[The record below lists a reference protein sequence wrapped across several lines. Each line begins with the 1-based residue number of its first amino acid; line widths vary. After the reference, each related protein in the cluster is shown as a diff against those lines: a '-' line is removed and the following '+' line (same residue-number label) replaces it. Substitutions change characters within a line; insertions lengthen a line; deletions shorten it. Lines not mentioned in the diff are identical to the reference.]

1 MLWPLQELLGVA
13 QDEDPLQELT
23 PAHLTNAGSPGQIEE
38 QPEAKSAAAAAASVK
53 PTVLEVRFIIFTPDF
68 N

>member
-1 MLWPLQELLGVA
+1 LLWPLQELLGVA

-38 QPEAKSAAAAAASVK
+38 QPEAKSAAAAA
-53 PTVLEVRFIIFTPDF
+53 
-68 N
+68 